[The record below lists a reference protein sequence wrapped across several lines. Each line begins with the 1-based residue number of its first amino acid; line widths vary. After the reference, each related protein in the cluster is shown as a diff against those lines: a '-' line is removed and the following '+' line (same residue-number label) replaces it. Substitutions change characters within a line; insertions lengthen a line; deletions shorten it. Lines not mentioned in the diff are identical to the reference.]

1 MRPLLTLLAFTT
13 LAVAGCTDAA
23 GPADGVYVRL
33 RNDSPLRFDQTAIYL
48 SEGPHQLGPL
58 RPHEESDYVE
68 AGTAYRFMTSYAV
81 VGADT
86 LWLQVI
92 DYFGE
97 EPLVPGR
104 YTYALTVYDDGHGI
118 ARLDQTIE
126 ED

>member
-1 MRPLLTLLAFTT
+1 MRPLLVLLATAA
-13 LAVAGCTDAA
+13 LVAACNDAA

-33 RNDSPLRFDQTAIYL
+33 RNDSPLVFDQTAIYL
-48 SEGPHQLGPL
+48 MEGLHPMGRL
-58 RPHEESDYVE
+58 RPHETSDYVE

-97 EPLVPGR
+97 EPLAPGR
-104 YTYALTVYDDGHGI
+104 YTYALTVYDDGQGI
-118 ARLDQTIE
+118 ARLDQTLQ